1 MRPEQWQQVREI
13 LASAI
18 ALPEAERAAYL
29 DKSCAVHPELR
40 SEVESLL
47 DSHEQAG
54 SVFLNR
60 PAADLKSA
68 LVEPNPRSSWM
79 GRRIGVYQ
87 ILEEIGH
94 GGMGEVYRAVRADG
108 QYKKE
113 VAIKLVRGGY
123 DTAAVLD
130 RFLHERQ
137 ILASLDHPNIAR
149 LYDGGTTEEG
159 LPYLVMELIDGTP
172 IDQYCEEHDLPVN
185 ERLKLFTQVCAAVQY
200 AHQRLVIHRD
210 IKPRN
215 ILVTSD
221 EIPKLLDF
229 GIAKILDPAAVAET
243 TLVRPMTPEYAS
255 PEQVRSEPITTATDV
270 YSLGVVL
277 YRLLTGRSPY
287 PESTRT
293 PLEFARVICE
303 LEPTRPSSAIA
314 RMTPQELSR
323 PKREASPEKAKGSS
337 ARHQRRLKGD
347 LDNIVLKALR
357 KEPSRRYVSAEQ
369 FAEDIRRHLQGLPV
383 TATPDSLSYRVRK
396 FVRRHAVGVAATALI
411 AVAVASGV
419 VTTARQARIAEA
431 NRRRAEARFSDVRKL
446 ANSLIFE
453 VHDSIADLAGATSA
467 RKLILQRA
475 MEYLDSLSKES
486 GNEPDLMRELATAYE
501 RIGALQGDPLDPNL
515 GDIKGAGISLKKAVE
530 LRESLAQSNPK
541 NNKDQVELAVAY
553 LDFSDF
559 QSGVAGN
566 IASGL
571 DYNNRAIAILDRQAA
586 SDPGN
591 FRVIAQD
598 TRAYTNLGFLHVG
611 NGAHGSVGSVKQGV
625 AGLQR
630 ALELDHRALQMNAN
644 SLALRGQESV
654 IILLLG
660 DAALK
665 LGDRRGALDYY
676 HRGAAILNS
685 IDPKRQHASIAL
697 NLAVLDGKVAD
708 VDLAEGKI
716 DDAIAHYSKSRE
728 AAVRQAAADPSNQ
741 SVKQL
746 MITSS
751 GQLGHALVES
761 GRIDEGLKYLH
772 SALERIDAEPSI
784 TPLYKVF
791 QSIARDWIGEAM
803 ERKGRIA
810 DAVAEY
816 QKSKAAITSARASGA
831 NDLRTQVY
839 YCASTQR
846 LAAAMLKL
854 GDPAE
859 ARKQYEECRGLLEPL
874 LQANPDNEEVLYAL
888 GETYAGEGDIS
899 VRLAKEARDKST
911 RTADWNSAVEWYQ
924 KSLNTWSGVPN
935 PVRISTSTMEVRIPA
950 EVSKMLAE
958 CRAQASTKVAM
969 VN

>member
-1 MRPEQWQQVREI
+1 MRPGQWQHVREI

-29 DKSCAVHPELR
+29 DKSCAADPELR

-68 LVEPNPRSSWM
+68 LAEPGPRSSWI

-94 GGMGEVYRAVRADG
+94 GGMGEVYRGVRADG

-113 VAIKLVRGGY
+113 VAVKVVRGGY
-123 DTAAVLD
+123 DTAAVLE

-159 LPYLVMELIDGTP
+159 LPYLVMELIEGTP

-185 ERLKLFTQVCAAVQY
+185 ERLRLFTQVCAAVQY

-210 IKPRN
+210 IKPSN
-215 ILVTSD
+215 VLVTAD
-221 EIPKLLDF
+221 GIPKLLDF
-229 GIAKILDPAAVAET
+229 GIAKILDPAAGADT

-255 PEQVRSEPITTATDV
+255 PEQVRGEPITTAADV

-287 PESTRT
+287 RENMKT
-293 PLEFARVICE
+293 PLELARVICE
-303 LEPTRPSSAIA
+303 VAPTKPSSAIA
-314 RMTPQELSR
+314 PVITQEPS
-323 PKREASPEKAKGSS
+323 SPERDVVPDRSRTLS
-337 ARHQRRLKGD
+337 ARQQRRLKGD

-357 KEPSRRYVSAEQ
+357 KEPGRRYVSAQQ

-383 TATPDSLSYRVRK
+383 TATPDSLPSRMSK
-396 FVRRHAVGVAATALI
+396 FVRRHSVVVGATALI
-411 AVAVASGV
+411 TVAIAGGV
-419 VTTARQARIAEA
+419 VATARQARIAEA
-431 NRRRAEARFSDVRKL
+431 NRRRAEARFNDVRKL

-453 VHDSIADLAGATSA
+453 VHDSIAELAGATTA

-475 MEYLDSLSKES
+475 LEYLDSLSKES

-515 GDIKGAGISLKKAVE
+515 GDVKGAGISLKKAVE
-530 LRESLAQSNPK
+530 LRESLARSNPR

-566 IASGL
+566 VASGL
-571 DYNNRAIAILDRQAA
+571 DYTNRALAILDREAIA
-586 SDPGN
+586 DPGN
-591 FRVIAQD
+591 FHVIAQD
-598 TRAYTNLGFLHVG
+598 TRAQTNLGFLHVG
-611 NGAHGSVGSVKQGV
+611 NGAVGSVGSVKQGV
-625 AGLQR
+625 SDLQR
-630 ALELDHRALQMNAN
+630 ALELDHRALQIEPKSVAV
-644 SLALRGQESV
+644 RGQESV

-665 LGDRRGALDYY
+665 LGDRPA
-676 HRGAAILNS
+676 
-685 IDPKRQHASIAL
+685 AL
-697 NLAVLDGKVAD
+697 NYYRRAADILSLVDPNRHNASTAHNSVVIAGKIAD
-708 VDLAEGKI
+708 VYLCEGKI
-716 DDAIAHYSKSRE
+716 DEAIAWYTKNRQG
-728 AAVRQAAADPSNQ
+728 AVHQAVTDPNNQ
-741 SVKQL
+741 TDKQL
-746 MITSS
+746 IITSS
-751 GQLGHALVES
+751 GQLGHALVEG
-761 GRIDEGLKYLH
+761 GRIDEGLKYLRFT
-772 SALERIDAEPSI
+772 LEKIEAEPSQ
-784 TPLYKVF
+784 TPLHKIF
-791 QSIARDWIGEAM
+791 QGIDRVWIGETS
-803 ERKGRIA
+803 ERTGRIA
-810 DAVAEY
+810 DAAAEY
-816 QKSKAAITSARASGA
+816 QKSKQAIASARAAGA

-839 YCASTQR
+839 YCSSTDR

-854 GDPAE
+854 GRTAE
-859 ARKQYEECRGLLEPL
+859 AKTQYEECRGILEPL
-874 LQANPDNEEVLYAL
+874 QQANPDNAEALYAL
-888 GETYAGEGDIS
+888 AETYAGEGDIS
-899 VRLAKEARDKST
+899 VRLAKEAKHKST
-911 RTADWNSAVEWYQ
+911 RNAAWNSAADWYQ

-950 EVSKMLAE
+950 EVSRMLAE